1 MFSRKLYATGS
12 ATANNVAN
20 IIVPRKAR
28 LVLVQWSVKF
38 DIDADNGRCVLEISL
53 SSATEVG
60 VNAAQLSISECCAS
74 NNFVTSGMSNSGV
87 NFQSIIPG
95 VVCEQGQAV
104 YMHAGLVSGTAVYTG
119 GAILWF
125 Q

>member
-20 IIVPRKAR
+20 VIVPRRSK
-28 LVLVQWSVKF
+28 LILVQWAVKF
-38 DIDADNGRCVLEISL
+38 DIDADNGRIVLEISL

-60 VNAAQLSISECCAS
+60 VNAAQLCISECCAS

-95 VVCEQGQAV
+95 VQFEAGQAC
-104 YMHAGLVSGTAVYTG
+104 YLHAGLVSGTAVYTG